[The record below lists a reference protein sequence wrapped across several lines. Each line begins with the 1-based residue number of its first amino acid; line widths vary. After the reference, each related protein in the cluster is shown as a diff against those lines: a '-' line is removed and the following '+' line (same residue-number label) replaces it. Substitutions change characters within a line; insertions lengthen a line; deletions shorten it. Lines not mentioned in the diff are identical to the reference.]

1 MHEDIRLFYLPDN
14 TETTPFYLEMAGISY
29 CDGSYKMH
37 RKCSRETVLEYVVSG
52 KGYLTVDGVD
62 YEAAAGNIWL
72 LRQNT
77 THSYYSDP
85 NDPWTKIFF
94 NIRGHLAEQ
103 IIEEYPIRDKVI
115 LNGTDFEN
123 DFREML
129 QILYDKYVPQSKLFD
144 KTAIWFLQTV
154 IQLSNNLVLPTRQN
168 ESIEMEKTKEYILL
182 NLNRI
187 ISNEELANRIFRSK
201 DYCIKKFQKTYGITP
216 YEFQIT
222 QKLALAKNLL
232 RSTYLPIGDI
242 SSRLGYD
249 DQHHFSNLFKKHC
262 GISPS
267 EYRLKH
273 H

>member
-144 KTAIWFLQTV
+144 KTAI
-154 IQLSNNLVLPTRQN
+154 
-168 ESIEMEKTKEYILL
+168 
-182 NLNRI
+182 
-187 ISNEELANRIFRSK
+187 
-201 DYCIKKFQKTYGITP
+201 
-216 YEFQIT
+216 
-222 QKLALAKNLL
+222 
-232 RSTYLPIGDI
+232 
-242 SSRLGYD
+242 
-249 DQHHFSNLFKKHC
+249 
-262 GISPS
+262 
-267 EYRLKH
+267 
-273 H
+273 